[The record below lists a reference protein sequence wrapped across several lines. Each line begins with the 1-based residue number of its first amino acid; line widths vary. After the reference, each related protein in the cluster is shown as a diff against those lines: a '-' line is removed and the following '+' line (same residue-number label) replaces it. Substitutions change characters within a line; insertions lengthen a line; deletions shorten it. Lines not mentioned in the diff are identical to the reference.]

1 MAIISNATTIAD
13 AGAFSVSLGSMVHI
27 KTLTASDSG
36 TLTFTHGTD
45 SVVFDSTYPI
55 YKFEFINIDNATT
68 SSGNTW
74 RFQSSTDNSNYNVAC
89 TNTNIQYYQV
99 ETGAYSNLEYNG
111 GHDHAQDTGFIK
123 LNAQYMGG
131 EDDAS
136 CCGEIM
142 YFNPSS
148 TTFVKHFIATTQYSH
163 KDASNSHTWGNK
175 TAGYFNTA
183 SAITSIQFKF
193 SSGNIR
199 VGKIKLYGIKDS

>member
-1 MAIISNATTIAD
+1 MAIISNAVTIAD
-13 AGAFSVSLGSMVHI
+13 AGAFSVSLGSLVHI

-89 TNTNIQYYQV
+89 TNTNIQYYHV
-99 ETGAYSNLEYNG
+99 ETGAYQGLEYNS

-123 LNAQYMGG
+123 LNAQYIGG
-131 EDDAS
+131 QDDAS
-136 CCGEIM
+136 CSGELF

-148 TTFVKHFIATTQYSH
+148 TTFVKHYMATTQYMH
-163 KDASNSHTWGNK
+163 TDASNSHSWGNK
-175 TAGYFNTA
+175 TAGYFNTS
-183 SAITSIQFKF
+183 SAITSVQFKF

-199 VGKIKLYGIKDS
+199 VGTIKLYGIKDS